1 MADYNDLN
9 PNGSAFGW
17 DDVIENEGQEFGVL
31 PEDDYKFTVVKFE
44 RQQHNG
50 SEKIPPCAKAALE
63 LAIEDLAGNK
73 TTVRENL
80 FLHSKQEW
88 KLCKFFTCVGMR
100 RSGEKFNM
108 GAGWRNIIGAT
119 GWAHITVNEYKGK
132 DGNTYTNNK
141 VSEYYDPQA
150 LPDAI
155 RQREAAMQPAQQAY
169 SQAPSQESIFP
180 NSGTTQWTGSWKT

>member
-1 MADYNDLN
+1 
-9 PNGSAFGW
+9 
-17 DDVIENEGQEFGVL
+17 
-31 PEDDYKFTVVKFE
+31 
-44 RQQHNG
+44 
-50 SEKIPPCAKAALE
+50 
-63 LAIEDLAGNK
+63 
-73 TTVRENL
+73 
-80 FLHSKQEW
+80 
-88 KLCKFFTCVGMR
+88 
-100 RSGEKFNM
+100 M